1 MSNNQGFT
9 LIEVLIAVVVL
20 AVGLLG
26 LAGLQTTSL
35 KHNQTAYF
43 RSQATQMAYDMADRI
58 RANHDEAKLGGASTY
73 VVGNA
78 TAHAGCS
85 TLVGCT
91 ATEMAENDLFEWIA
105 TLQAALPGVNA
116 VGTVTYNAALSL
128 FSIQVQW
135 DDNRDNNIDDA
146 DPSFQTDFQL

>member
-9 LIEVLIAVVVL
+9 LIEVLITVVVL

-58 RANHDEAKLGGASTY
+58 RANHDEAKKGGASAY
-73 VVGNA
+73 VVGSA

-91 ATEMAENDLFEWIA
+91 ATKMAENDLFEWLA
-105 TLQAALPGVNA
+105 TLQAALPGGDA
-116 VGTVTYNAALSL
+116 VGTVTYNAAL